1 MATGAGAVTGRGA
14 VPYIFGGAT
23 YACVCKSK
31 CKVIYFIFYLLVQRF
46 VPLACRAIRFVVDCC
61 YYCRK
66 KKKKLQGTKITAAQS
81 RAFPVP
87 PNTRSNELVH
97 VHSPGAPVFL
107 LGPPENNS
115 TSWTDDD
122 DAAHPGRTTTTD
134 TGTDDD
140 ATTQRRGGQAD
151 PLPITAASY
160 HIPGAPSSGRRLVVF
175 LGWGGGIDEGTGGT
189 RYCGEPG
196 YQERHRPTTPGGRH
210 RKNDAGRNIV
220 RAVYSRG
227 GGNCR

>member
-122 DAAHPGRTTTTD
+122 DGYRDGRRCNDTTTRG
-134 TGTDDD
+134 TGRSPADNGGVVSYTGS
-140 ATTQRRGGQAD
+140 AVVRSASRRLPGVGRGHRRGNGRNQI
-151 PLPITAASY
+151 LRRTR
-160 HIPGAPSSGRRLVVF
+160 IPGA
-175 LGWGGGIDEGTGGT
+175 
-189 RYCGEPG
+189 
-196 YQERHRPTTPGGRH
+196 TPAD
-210 RKNDAGRNIV
+210 DAGGATPKER
-220 RAVYSRG
+220 RREKHCAG
-227 GGNCR
+227 CL